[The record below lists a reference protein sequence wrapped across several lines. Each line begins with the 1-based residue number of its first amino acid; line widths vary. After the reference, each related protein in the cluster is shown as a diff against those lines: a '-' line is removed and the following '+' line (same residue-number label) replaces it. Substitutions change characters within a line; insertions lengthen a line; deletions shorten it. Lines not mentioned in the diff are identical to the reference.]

1 MRKIKS
7 RLDDVITDRK
17 FDDFPRLYVE
27 AMDMTRDYGI
37 FSGMRQEAKTYSE
50 RPDPIPRQQFE
61 RRGAT
66 AQRDAQLNSS
76 LMEKEGGKVEYVFNA
91 WKSTGSIEALQ
102 QVRVFMAQSMK
113 YALMVGG
120 NTGVMQENMLYLQ
133 EYDKRVEAGMKA
145 APGNGLASAWDVV
158 QLQRSLY
165 QEWHVGIFG
174 IDLIVGEEYD
184 WQKACA
190 EFWLGQLLARDVN
203 VLIPPTSAL
212 LKQRYRYGYQM
223 APTDLI
229 NDTDLSK
236 RIASLTAEHQK
247 HSEIVVQLV
256 GALKE
261 LDTMKELYRLRE
273 RGGNINL

>member
-1 MRKIKS
+1 MLANFPACTPLDDEKPFFTSTASMSLALGLYLGYECIETWGIDLASNTEYSYQLPGWIYWCGVARAMLGKNFVMHSGQSHFKNRLYGYEGETQIERDFFAERAIAHLEGLATAEKKMLKIKS

-27 AMDMTRDYGI
+27 AMDMTRDYAV
-37 FSGMRQEAKTYSE
+37 FSGRRQEAKTYAE

-102 QVRVFMAQSMK
+102 QVRVFMAQALK

-133 EYDKRVEAGMKA
+133 EYDKRVEAAG
-145 APGNGLASAWDVV
+145 
-158 QLQRSLY
+158 
-165 QEWHVGIFG
+165 
-174 IDLIVGEEYD
+174 GE
-184 WQKACA
+184 
-190 EFWLGQLLARDVN
+190 R
-203 VLIPPTSAL
+203 T
-212 LKQRYRYGYQM
+212 
-223 APTDLI
+223 
-229 NDTDLSK
+229 
-236 RIASLTAEHQK
+236 LTALG
-247 HSEIVVQLV
+247 V
-256 GALKE
+256 
-261 LDTMKELYRLRE
+261 
-273 RGGNINL
+273 